1 MVKINWTP
9 QSIEDIHNI
18 REYYQDKSEKYSEQ
32 LTDKFFEKAELLE
45 KHPLIGRI
53 VPELDKSHLRE
64 IIYKNYR
71 IIYRVVS
78 DKRLDILTIHNSFR
92 PLSDESIFE

>member
-1 MVKINWTP
+1 MVKVNWTP

-45 KHPLIGRI
+45 QHPLIGRI
-53 VPELDKSHLRE
+53 VPELGNTNLRE
-64 IIYKNYR
+64 MIFKNYR
-71 IIYRVVS
+71 IIYHVVS
-78 DKRLDILTIHNSFR
+78 EERVDILTIHNSFR